1 MRHGV
6 ATNKLGR
13 TSGQRKALFRSQ
25 VRSLVL
31 DERVK
36 TTVPKAKAVR
46 PIAEK
51 LITYGKRAQA
61 ALAAGETPESTARAL
76 HYRRLAYAAFP
87 DQAVVR
93 KVFGELAPRFKERE
107 GGYTRILKLGFRPG
121 DGAPTAMIELV
132 E

>member
-1 MRHGV
+1 MRHRV

-13 TSGQRKALFRSQ
+13 SSGQRKALFRSQ

-31 DERVK
+31 DERIK

-61 ALAAGETPESTARAL
+61 ALAAGETPESKAKAL